1 MISLMRVI
9 HFSKNLAVSI
19 FCVASCFQ
27 LQAQQAPLSEIFFL
41 DLGIVI
47 EPSNGNNKFSRT
59 VDKPSEEVAFKVKR
73 AESGSVYMASSEE
86 LLSTLD
92 RLNDRIENLEQSF
105 KNEIASM
112 KERNDNLQN
121 LLVSVSNKL
130 NDQEVQLAA
139 HSESLTA
146 SNDATRDDRNNINI
160 SVLNISSNEDKI
172 FDQSLYMSG
181 VFAYQRE
188 DYETALDTFSKLKF
202 DDAPNN
208 TFENIL
214 YWMADAYQHTGQYNQ
229 AFVLLNK
236 ITLVGNS
243 RIDDALVQMGLLH
256 KKMGQVDLAEAAFE
270 DVIEYHPDSEYVKL
284 AQMELNKTFD

>member
-1 MISLMRVI
+1 MRVI
-9 HFSKNLAVSI
+9 HFSKNLAVSM

-27 LQAQQAPLSEIFFL
+27 LQAQQIPLSEIFFL

-105 KNEIASM
+105 KDEIASM

-130 NDQEVQLAA
+130 NDQGVQLAA

-146 SNDATRDDRNNINI
+146 SNDAMRDDRNNINI

>member
-1 MISLMRVI
+1 MRVI
-9 HFSKNLAVSI
+9 HFSKNLAVSM

-27 LQAQQAPLSEIFFL
+27 LQAQQTPLSEIFFL

-105 KNEIASM
+105 KDEIASM

-139 HSESLTA
+139 HSESLTS

-256 KKMGQVDLAEAAFE
+256 KKMGQADLAEAAFE

>member
-1 MISLMRVI
+1 MRVI
-9 HFSKNLAVSI
+9 HFSKNLAVSM
-19 FCVASCFQ
+19 FCIASCFQ
-27 LQAQQAPLSEIFFL
+27 LQAQQTPLSEIFFL

-73 AESGSVYMASSEE
+73 AESGSVYMASSKE

-105 KNEIASM
+105 KDEIASM
-112 KERNDNLQN
+112 KQRNDNLQN

-130 NDQEVQLAA
+130 NDQEVQFAA

-146 SNDATRDDRNNINI
+146 SNDAMRDDRNNINI

>member
-1 MISLMRVI
+1 MRVI
-9 HFSKNLAVSI
+9 HFSKNLAVSM

-105 KNEIASM
+105 KDEIASM

-130 NDQEVQLAA
+130 NDQEVQLAS

-146 SNDATRDDRNNINI
+146 SNDAMRDDRNNINI

>member
-1 MISLMRVI
+1 M
-9 HFSKNLAVSI
+9 

-105 KNEIASM
+105 KDEIASM
-112 KERNDNLQN
+112 KQRNDNLQN

-146 SNDATRDDRNNINI
+146 SNDAMRDDRNNINI

>member
-1 MISLMRVI
+1 MRVI
-9 HFSKNLAVSI
+9 HFSKNLAVSM

-105 KNEIASM
+105 KDEIASM
-112 KERNDNLQN
+112 KQRNDNLQN

-146 SNDATRDDRNNINI
+146 SNDAMRDDRNNINI

-188 DYETALDTFSKLKF
+188 DYETALETFSKLKF

>member
-1 MISLMRVI
+1 MRVI
-9 HFSKNLAVSI
+9 HFSKNLAVSV

-27 LQAQQAPLSEIFFL
+27 LQAQQTPLSEIFFL

-105 KNEIASM
+105 KDEIASM

-146 SNDATRDDRNNINI
+146 SNDAMRDDRNNINI

-188 DYETALDTFSKLKF
+188 DYETALDRFSKLKF

>member
-1 MISLMRVI
+1 MPLNSTYHMTLAPSLVI
-9 HFSKNLAVSI
+9 HTSLIGKNTSDLFNESYSFFKNLAVSM

-27 LQAQQAPLSEIFFL
+27 LQAQQTPLSEIFFL

-105 KNEIASM
+105 KDEIASM

-130 NDQEVQLAA
+130 NDQGCSLQLIVKA
-139 HSESLTA
+139 TA
-146 SNDATRDDRNNINI
+146 SNDAMRDDRNNINI

-172 FDQSLYMSG
+172 FDQSLYMS
-181 VFAYQRE
+181 V
-188 DYETALDTFSKLKF
+188 S
-202 DDAPNN
+202 
-208 TFENIL
+208 
-214 YWMADAYQHTGQYNQ
+214 
-229 AFVLLNK
+229 LL
-236 ITLVGNS
+236 ISGRL
-243 RIDDALVQMGLLH
+243 
-256 KKMGQVDLAEAAFE
+256 
-270 DVIEYHPDSEYVKL
+270 
-284 AQMELNKTFD
+284 

>member
-1 MISLMRVI
+1 MRVI
-9 HFSKNLAVSI
+9 HFSKNLAVSM

-27 LQAQQAPLSEIFFL
+27 LQAQQTPLSEIFFL

-105 KNEIASM
+105 KDEIASM

-130 NDQEVQLAA
+130 NDQKVQLAA

-146 SNDATRDDRNNINI
+146 SNDAMKDDRNNINI

-188 DYETALDTFSKLKF
+188 DYETALDMFSKLKF

>member
-1 MISLMRVI
+1 MRVI
-9 HFSKNLAVSI
+9 HFSKNLAVSV

-27 LQAQQAPLSEIFFL
+27 LQAQQTPLSEIFFL

-105 KNEIASM
+105 KDEIASM

-146 SNDATRDDRNNINI
+146 SNDAMRDDRNNINI

-188 DYETALDTFSKLKF
+188 DYEAALDTFSKLKF

-243 RIDDALVQMGLLH
+243 RIDDALVQMGLLY